1 MALYNGKPLRLR
13 LTKKRNPKMARYF
26 DRFPVIDYDGNVA
39 KNILARVDFT
49 DKTKKEIYSTFQFT
63 LEEGFERPDLLSHNY
78 YGSSKFDWMIY
89 LTNNIVDP
97 YYDYYKS
104 AEDFK
109 SYVETKYG
117 SNSNAR
123 SITLFYRLNW
133 HEDERTITTQQYD
146 SLVANTTTNTQKYW
160 KPKITNTGAVIGYER
175 IKEDWIVSTNKILSL
190 SLTVAPTAF
199 EIGDRVSQT
208 STGAYATVDYID
220 LESNSLTVKH
230 VNGTFAVNEA
240 EGIKEITPI
249 SQNIPESETEYWYA
263 VNAYEDE
270 KETNELKRNVF
281 VLKSSYLA
289 ETEKQFIQQ
298 LSL

>member
-1 MALYNGKPLRLR
+1 
-13 LTKKRNPKMARYF
+13 MARYF
-26 DRFPVIDYDGNVA
+26 DRFPVVDYDGNIA

-49 DKTKKEIYSTFQFT
+49 DKTKKDIYSTFQFT
-63 LEEGFERPDLLSHNY
+63 LEEGFERPDLLSYNY

-133 HEDERTITTQQYD
+133 HEDERTITVQQYD
-146 SLVANTTTNTQKYW
+146 SLVANETANARKYW
-160 KPKITNTGAVIGYER
+160 KPKLTNTGAVIGYER
-175 IKEDWIVSTNKILSL
+175 LKEEWMVSTNKVLSL
-190 SLTVAPTAF
+190 SLTVAPSGF
-199 EIGDRVSQT
+199 EVGDRVTQT

-220 LESNSLTVKH
+220 LENNSLTVKH
-230 VNGTFAVNEA
+230 VSGTFTVNVA
-240 EGIKEITPI
+240 EGIQAITLI
-249 SQNIPESETEYWYA
+249 KQNIPEAESEYWYA
-263 VNAYEDE
+263 VNAYADE
-270 KETNELKRNVF
+270 QETNELKRNIF

-298 LSL
+298 LST

>member
-1 MALYNGKPLRLR
+1 
-13 LTKKRNPKMARYF
+13 MARYF
-26 DRFPVIDYDGNVA
+26 DRFPVVDYGGNVA

-63 LEEGFERPDLLSHNY
+63 LEEGFERPDILSYNY

-109 SYVETKYG
+109 NYIETKYG

-123 SITLFYRLNW
+123 AITLFYRLNW
-133 HEDERTITTQQYD
+133 HEDERIITLQQYD
-146 SLVANTTTNTQKYW
+146 SLLADETTNTQKYW
-160 KPKITNTGAVIGYER
+160 KPKLTNTGAVIGYER

-190 SLTVAPTAF
+190 TLTASPTQF
-199 EIGDRVSQT
+199 QVGDRVSQT
-208 STGAYATVDYID
+208 STGAYATVDYVD
-220 LESNSLTVKH
+220 LENNSLTVKH
-230 VNGTFAVNEA
+230 VNGTFAVNQA
-240 EGIKEITPI
+240 EGIKTITPI
-249 SQNIPESETEYWYA
+249 KQNISTAETEYWYA
-263 VNAYEDE
+263 VNAYDDE
-270 KETNELKRNVF
+270 KERNELKRNIF

-298 LSL
+298 LSS

>member
-1 MALYNGKPLRLR
+1 
-13 LTKKRNPKMARYF
+13 MARYF
-26 DRFPVIDYDGNVA
+26 DRFPIVDYDGDIA

-49 DKTKKEIYSTFQFT
+49 EKTKRDIYSTFEFT
-63 LEEGFERPDLLSHNY
+63 LEEGFERPDLLSYNY

-109 SYVETKYG
+109 SYMETKYG

-133 HEDERTITTQQYD
+133 HEDERTITVQQYEA
-146 SLVANTTTNTQKYW
+146 LVADETANARKYW
-160 KPKITNTGAVIGYER
+160 KPKLTNTGAVIGYER
-175 IKEDWIVSTNKILSL
+175 IKEDWTVSTNKVLSL
-190 SLTVAPTAF
+190 SLTVSPSGFA
-199 EIGDRVSQT
+199 IGDRVTQT

-220 LESNSLTVKH
+220 LENNTLTVKH
-230 VNGTFAVNEA
+230 VNGTFTVNEA
-240 EGIKEITPI
+240 EGIKEITLI
-249 SQNIPESETEYWYA
+249 SQNIPEAETEYWYA

>member
-1 MALYNGKPLRLR
+1 
-13 LTKKRNPKMARYF
+13 MARYF
-26 DRFPVIDYDGNVA
+26 DRFPIVDYDGDIA
-39 KNILARVDFT
+39 KNILARVDFSE
-49 DKTKKEIYSTFQFT
+49 KTKRDIYSTFEFT
-63 LEEGFERPDLLSHNY
+63 LEEGFERPDLLSYNY

-109 SYVETKYG
+109 SYMETKYG

-133 HEDERTITTQQYD
+133 HEDERTITVQQYEA
-146 SLVANTTTNTQKYW
+146 LVADETANARKYW
-160 KPKITNTGAVIGYER
+160 KPKLTNTGAVIGYER
-175 IKEDWIVSTNKILSL
+175 IKEDWTVSTNKVLSL
-190 SLTVAPTAF
+190 SLTVSPSGFA
-199 EIGDRVSQT
+199 IGDRVTQT

-220 LESNSLTVKH
+220 LENNTLTVKH
-230 VNGTFAVNEA
+230 VNGTFTVNEA
-240 EGIKEITPI
+240 EGIKEITLI
-249 SQNIPESETEYWYA
+249 SQNIPEAEAEYWYA
-263 VNAYEDE
+263 VNAYDDE
-270 KETNELKRNVF
+270 QETNELKRNVF

>member
-1 MALYNGKPLRLR
+1 
-13 LTKKRNPKMARYF
+13 MARYF

-63 LEEGFERPDLLSHNY
+63 LEEGFERPDLLSYNY

-109 SYVETKYG
+109 SYIETKYG

-133 HEDERTITTQQYD
+133 HEDERTITTQQYEALIAD
-146 SLVANTTTNTQKYW
+146 ETTNTQKYW

-240 EGIKEITPI
+240 EGIEAITPI
-249 SQNIPESETEYWYA
+249 KQNISDAETEYWYA
-263 VNAYEDE
+263 VNAYDDE
-270 KETNELKRNVF
+270 KETNELKRNIF

>member
-1 MALYNGKPLRLR
+1 
-13 LTKKRNPKMARYF
+13 MARYF
-26 DRFPVIDYDGNVA
+26 DRFPIVDYDGDIA

-49 DKTKKEIYSTFQFT
+49 EKTKRDIYSTFQFT
-63 LEEGFERPDLLSHNY
+63 LEEGFERPDLLSYNY

-109 SYVETKYG
+109 SYMETKYG

-133 HEDERTITTQQYD
+133 HEDERTITVQQYEA
-146 SLVANTTTNTQKYW
+146 LVADETANARKYW
-160 KPKITNTGAVIGYER
+160 KPKLTNTGAVIGYER
-175 IKEDWIVSTNKILSL
+175 IKEDWTVSTNKVLSL
-190 SLTVAPTAF
+190 SLTVSPSGFA
-199 EIGDRVSQT
+199 IGDRVTQT

-220 LESNSLTVKH
+220 LENNTLTVKH
-230 VNGTFAVNEA
+230 VNGTFTVNEA
-240 EGIKEITPI
+240 EGIKEITLI
-249 SQNIPESETEYWYA
+249 SQNIPEAEAEYWYA
-263 VNAYEDE
+263 VNAYDDE
-270 KETNELKRNVF
+270 QETNELKRNVF

>member
-1 MALYNGKPLRLR
+1 
-13 LTKKRNPKMARYF
+13 MARYF
-26 DRFPVIDYDGNVA
+26 DRFPIVDYDGDIA

-49 DKTKKEIYSTFQFT
+49 EKTKRDIYSTFEFT
-63 LEEGFERPDLLSHNY
+63 LEEGFERPDLLSYNY

-109 SYVETKYG
+109 SYMETKYG

-133 HEDERTITTQQYD
+133 HEDERTITVQQYE
-146 SLVANTTTNTQKYW
+146 SLVADETANARKYW
-160 KPKITNTGAVIGYER
+160 KPKLTNTGAVIGYER
-175 IKEDWIVSTNKILSL
+175 IKEDWTVSTNKVLSL
-190 SLTVAPTAF
+190 SLTVSPSGFAV
-199 EIGDRVSQT
+199 GDRVTQT
-208 STGAYATVDYID
+208 STEAYATVDYID
-220 LESNSLTVKH
+220 LENNTLTVKH
-230 VNGTFAVNEA
+230 VNGTFTVNEA
-240 EGIKEITPI
+240 EGIKEITLI
-249 SQNIPESETEYWYA
+249 SQNIPEAETEYWYA

>member
-1 MALYNGKPLRLR
+1 
-13 LTKKRNPKMARYF
+13 MARYF
-26 DRFPVIDYDGNVA
+26 DRFPIVDYDGNIA

-49 DKTKKEIYSTFQFT
+49 DKTKKDIYSTFQFT
-63 LEEGFERPDLLSHNY
+63 LEEGFERPDLLSYNY

-109 SYVETKYG
+109 SYMETKYG

-133 HEDERTITTQQYD
+133 HEDERTITVQQYEALIAD
-146 SLVANTTTNTQKYW
+146 EIANARKYW
-160 KPKITNTGAVIGYER
+160 KPKLTNTGAVIGYER
-175 IKEDWIVSTNKILSL
+175 IKEDWTVSTNKVLSL
-190 SLTVAPTAF
+190 SLTVSPSGFAV
-199 EIGDRVSQT
+199 GDRVTQT
-208 STGAYATVDYID
+208 STGAYATIDYID

>member
-1 MALYNGKPLRLR
+1 
-13 LTKKRNPKMARYF
+13 MARYF
-26 DRFPVIDYDGNVA
+26 DRFPIVDYDGNVA

-49 DKTKKEIYSTFQFT
+49 DKTKRDIYSTFQFT
-63 LEEGFERPDLLSHNY
+63 LEEGFERPDLLSYNY

-104 AEDFK
+104 TEDFK
-109 SYVETKYG
+109 SYMETKYG

-133 HEDERTITTQQYD
+133 HEDERTITVQQYE
-146 SLVANTTTNTQKYW
+146 SLVADETANARKYW
-160 KPKITNTGAVIGYER
+160 KPKLTNTGAVIGYER
-175 IKEDWIVSTNKILSL
+175 IKEDWTVSTNKVLSL
-190 SLTVAPTAF
+190 SLTVSPSGF
-199 EIGDRVSQT
+199 VVGDRVTQI

-220 LESNSLTVKH
+220 LENNRLTVKH
-230 VNGTFAVNEA
+230 VSGSFAVNEE

-249 SQNIPESETEYWYA
+249 SQNIPEAETEYWYA

>member
-1 MALYNGKPLRLR
+1 
-13 LTKKRNPKMARYF
+13 MARYF
-26 DRFPVIDYDGNVA
+26 DRFPIVDYGGDIA

-49 DKTKKEIYSTFQFT
+49 EKTKRDIYSTFEFT
-63 LEEGFERPDLLSHNY
+63 LEEGFERPDLLSYNY

-109 SYVETKYG
+109 SYMETKYG

-133 HEDERTITTQQYD
+133 HEDERTITVQQYEA
-146 SLVANTTTNTQKYW
+146 LVADETANARKYW
-160 KPKITNTGAVIGYER
+160 KPKLTNTGAVIGYER
-175 IKEDWIVSTNKILSL
+175 IKEDWTVSTNKVLSL
-190 SLTVAPTAF
+190 SLTVSPSGFAV
-199 EIGDRVSQT
+199 GDRVTQT
-208 STGAYATVDYID
+208 STAAYATIDYID
-220 LESNSLTVKH
+220 LENNRLTVKH
-230 VNGTFAVNEA
+230 VSGSFAVNEA
-240 EGIKEITPI
+240 EGIKEITVI
-249 SQNIPESETEYWYA
+249 SQNIPEAETEYWYA

>member
-1 MALYNGKPLRLR
+1 
-13 LTKKRNPKMARYF
+13 MARYF
-26 DRFPVIDYDGNVA
+26 DRFPIVDYDGDIA

-49 DKTKKEIYSTFQFT
+49 EKTKRDIYSTFEFT
-63 LEEGFERPDLLSHNY
+63 LEEGFERPDLLSYNY

-109 SYVETKYG
+109 SYMETKYG

-133 HEDERTITTQQYD
+133 HEDERTITVQQYEA
-146 SLVANTTTNTQKYW
+146 LVADETANARKYW
-160 KPKITNTGAVIGYER
+160 KPKLTNTGAVIGYER
-175 IKEDWIVSTNKILSL
+175 IKEDWTVSTNKVLSL
-190 SLTVAPTAF
+190 SLTVSPSGFA
-199 EIGDRVSQT
+199 IGDRVTQT
-208 STGAYATVDYID
+208 STGAFATVDYID
-220 LESNSLTVKH
+220 LENNTLTVKH
-230 VNGTFAVNEA
+230 VNGTFTVNEA
-240 EGIKEITPI
+240 EGIKEITLI
-249 SQNIPESETEYWYA
+249 SQNIPEAEAEYWYA
-263 VNAYEDE
+263 VNAYDDE
-270 KETNELKRNVF
+270 QETNELKRNVF

>member
-1 MALYNGKPLRLR
+1 
-13 LTKKRNPKMARYF
+13 MARYF
-26 DRFPVIDYDGNVA
+26 DRFPIVDYDGNIA

-49 DKTKKEIYSTFQFT
+49 DKTKKDIYSTFQFT
-63 LEEGFERPDLLSHNY
+63 LEEGFERPDLLSYNY

-109 SYVETKYG
+109 SYMETKYG

-133 HEDERTITTQQYD
+133 HEDERTITVQQYEA
-146 SLVANTTTNTQKYW
+146 LIANEIANARKYW
-160 KPKITNTGAVIGYER
+160 KPTLTNTGAVIGYER
-175 IKEDWIVSTNKILSL
+175 IKEDWTVSTNKVLSL
-190 SLTVAPTAF
+190 SLTVSPSGFAV
-199 EIGDRVSQT
+199 GDRVTQT
-208 STGAYATVDYID
+208 STGAYATIDYID

>member
-1 MALYNGKPLRLR
+1 
-13 LTKKRNPKMARYF
+13 MARYF
-26 DRFPVIDYDGNVA
+26 DRFPIVDYDGDIA

-49 DKTKKEIYSTFQFT
+49 EKTKRDIYSTFQFT
-63 LEEGFERPDLLSHNY
+63 LEEGFERPDLLSYNY

-109 SYVETKYG
+109 SYMETKYG

-133 HEDERTITTQQYD
+133 HEDERTITVQQYEA
-146 SLVANTTTNTQKYW
+146 LVADETANARKYW
-160 KPKITNTGAVIGYER
+160 KPKLTNTGAVIGYER
-175 IKEDWIVSTNKILSL
+175 IKEDWTVSTNKVLSL
-190 SLTVAPTAF
+190 SLTVSPSGFA
-199 EIGDRVSQT
+199 IGDRVTQT
-208 STGAYATVDYID
+208 STGAFATVDYID
-220 LESNSLTVKH
+220 LENNTLTVKH
-230 VNGTFAVNEA
+230 VNGTFTVNEA
-240 EGIKEITPI
+240 EGIKEITVI
-249 SQNIPESETEYWYA
+249 SQNIPEAETEYWYA
-263 VNAYEDE
+263 VNAYDDE
-270 KETNELKRNVF
+270 QETNELKRNVF

>member
-1 MALYNGKPLRLR
+1 
-13 LTKKRNPKMARYF
+13 MARYF

-49 DKTKKEIYSTFQFT
+49 DKTKKDIYSTFQFT
-63 LEEGFERPDLLSHNY
+63 LEEGFERPDILSYNY

-104 AEDFK
+104 TEDFK
-109 SYVETKYG
+109 SYIETKYG

-146 SLVANTTTNTQKYW
+146 SLEADETSNAQKYW
-160 KPKITNTGAVIGYER
+160 RPKITNTGAVIGYER
-175 IKEDWIVSTNKILSL
+175 IKEDWTVSTNKILSL

-220 LESNSLTVKH
+220 LENNRLTVKH

-240 EGIKEITPI
+240 EGIEAITPI
-249 SQNIPESETEYWYA
+249 KQNIPEAESEYWYA
-263 VNAYEDE
+263 VNAYDDE
-270 KETNELKRNVF
+270 KETNELKRNIF

>member
-1 MALYNGKPLRLR
+1 
-13 LTKKRNPKMARYF
+13 MARYF
-26 DRFPVIDYDGNVA
+26 DRFPIVDYGGDIA

-49 DKTKKEIYSTFQFT
+49 EKTKRDIYSTFEFT
-63 LEEGFERPDLLSHNY
+63 LEEGFERPDLLSYNY

-89 LTNNIVDP
+89 LTNNNVDP

-109 SYVETKYG
+109 SYMETKYG

-133 HEDERTITTQQYD
+133 HEDERTITVQQYEA
-146 SLVANTTTNTQKYW
+146 LVADETANARKYW
-160 KPKITNTGAVIGYER
+160 KPKLTNTGAVIGYER
-175 IKEDWIVSTNKILSL
+175 IKEDWTVSTNKVLSL
-190 SLTVAPTAF
+190 SLTVSPSGFAV
-199 EIGDRVSQT
+199 GDRVTQT
-208 STGAYATVDYID
+208 STAAYATIDYID
-220 LESNSLTVKH
+220 LENNRLTVKH
-230 VNGTFAVNEA
+230 VSGSFAVNEA
-240 EGIKEITPI
+240 EGIKEITVI
-249 SQNIPESETEYWYA
+249 SQNIPEAETEYWYA

>member
-1 MALYNGKPLRLR
+1 
-13 LTKKRNPKMARYF
+13 MARYF
-26 DRFPVIDYDGNVA
+26 DRFPIVDYDGDIA

-49 DKTKKEIYSTFQFT
+49 EKTKRDIYSTFQFT
-63 LEEGFERPDLLSHNY
+63 LEEGFERPDLLSYNY

-109 SYVETKYG
+109 SYMETKYG

-133 HEDERTITTQQYD
+133 HEDERTITVQQYEA
-146 SLVANTTTNTQKYW
+146 LVADETANARKYW
-160 KPKITNTGAVIGYER
+160 KPKLTNTGAVIGYER
-175 IKEDWIVSTNKILSL
+175 IKEDWTVSTNKVLSL
-190 SLTVAPTAF
+190 SLTVSPSGFA
-199 EIGDRVSQT
+199 IGDRVTQT
-208 STGAYATVDYID
+208 STEAYATVDYID
-220 LESNSLTVKH
+220 LENNTLTVKH
-230 VNGTFAVNEA
+230 VNGTFTVNEA
-240 EGIKEITPI
+240 EGIKEITLI
-249 SQNIPESETEYWYA
+249 SQNIPEAEAEYWYA
-263 VNAYEDE
+263 VNAYDDE
-270 KETNELKRNVF
+270 QETNELKRNVF

>member
-1 MALYNGKPLRLR
+1 
-13 LTKKRNPKMARYF
+13 MARYF
-26 DRFPVIDYDGNVA
+26 DRFPIVDYDGDIA

-49 DKTKKEIYSTFQFT
+49 EKTKRDIYSTFEFT
-63 LEEGFERPDLLSHNY
+63 LEEGFERPDLLSYNY

-109 SYVETKYG
+109 SYMETKYG

-133 HEDERTITTQQYD
+133 HEDERTITVQQYEA
-146 SLVANTTTNTQKYW
+146 LVADETANARKYW
-160 KPKITNTGAVIGYER
+160 KPKLTNTGAVIGYER
-175 IKEDWIVSTNKILSL
+175 IKEDWTVSTNKVLSL
-190 SLTVAPTAF
+190 SLTVSPSGFAV
-199 EIGDRVSQT
+199 GDRVTQT
-208 STGAYATVDYID
+208 STEAYATVDYID
-220 LESNSLTVKH
+220 LENNTLTVKH
-230 VNGTFAVNEA
+230 VNGTFTVNEA
-240 EGIKEITPI
+240 EGIKEITLI
-249 SQNIPESETEYWYA
+249 SQNIPEAEAEYWYA
-263 VNAYEDE
+263 VNAYDDE
-270 KETNELKRNVF
+270 QETNELKRNVF

>member
-1 MALYNGKPLRLR
+1 
-13 LTKKRNPKMARYF
+13 MARYF
-26 DRFPVIDYDGNVA
+26 DRFPIVDYDGNVA

-49 DKTKKEIYSTFQFT
+49 EKTKRDIYSTFQFT
-63 LEEGFERPDLLSHNY
+63 LEEGFERPDLLSYNY

-109 SYVETKYG
+109 SYMQTKYG

-123 SITLFYRLNW
+123 SIILFYRLNW
-133 HEDERTITTQQYD
+133 HEDERIITTQQYE
-146 SLVANTTTNTQKYW
+146 SLVANETDNTRKYW

-175 IKEDWIVSTNKILSL
+175 VKEDWVVSTNKVL
-190 SLTVAPTAF
+190 SLTLNVSPVGF

-208 STGAYATVDYID
+208 STGAYATIDYID
-220 LESNSLTVKH
+220 LENNRLTVKH
-230 VNGTFAVNEA
+230 VSGAFAVNEE
-240 EGIKEITPI
+240 EGILEIKVL
-249 SQNIPESETEYWYA
+249 SQNISDAEAEYWYA

-270 KETNELKRNVF
+270 QETNELKRNVV

-289 ETEKQFIQQ
+289 EVEKQFIQQ
-298 LSL
+298 LST

>member
-1 MALYNGKPLRLR
+1 
-13 LTKKRNPKMARYF
+13 
-26 DRFPVIDYDGNVA
+26 
-39 KNILARVDFT
+39 
-49 DKTKKEIYSTFQFT
+49 
-63 LEEGFERPDLLSHNY
+63 
-78 YGSSKFDWMIY
+78 MIY

-109 SYVETKYG
+109 SYMETKYG

-133 HEDERTITTQQYD
+133 HEDERTITVQQYEA
-146 SLVANTTTNTQKYW
+146 LIANEIANARKYW
-160 KPKITNTGAVIGYER
+160 KPKLTNTGAVIGYER
-175 IKEDWIVSTNKILSL
+175 IKEDWTVSTNKVLSL
-190 SLTVAPTAF
+190 SLTVSPSGFAV
-199 EIGDRVSQT
+199 GDRVTQT
-208 STGAYATVDYID
+208 STGAYATIDYID

>member
-1 MALYNGKPLRLR
+1 
-13 LTKKRNPKMARYF
+13 MARYF
-26 DRFPVIDYDGNVA
+26 DRFPIVDYDGSVA

-49 DKTKKEIYSTFQFT
+49 EKTKRDIYSTFQFT
-63 LEEGFERPDLLSHNY
+63 LEEGFERPDLLSYNY

-133 HEDERTITTQQYD
+133 HEDERTITIQQYD
-146 SLVANTTTNTQKYW
+146 SLIADEITNTQKYW
-160 KPKITNTGAVIGYER
+160 KPKLTNTGAVIGYER
-175 IKEDWIVSTNKILSL
+175 LKEEWMVSTNKVLSL
-190 SLTVAPTAF
+190 SLTVAPSGF
-199 EIGDRVSQT
+199 EVGDRVTQT

-220 LESNSLTVKH
+220 LENNRLTVKH
-230 VNGTFAVNEA
+230 VSGAFAVNLA
-240 EGIKEITPI
+240 EGIQEITLI
-249 SQNIPESETEYWYA
+249 SQNIPEAEAEYWYA
-263 VNAYEDE
+263 VNAYDDE

-298 LSL
+298 LST

>member
-1 MALYNGKPLRLR
+1 
-13 LTKKRNPKMARYF
+13 MARYF

-49 DKTKKEIYSTFQFT
+49 DKTKKDIYSTFQFT
-63 LEEGFERPDLLSHNY
+63 LEEGFERPDLLSYNY

-104 AEDFK
+104 TEDFK
-109 SYVETKYG
+109 SYIETKYG

-146 SLVANTTTNTQKYW
+146 SLEADETSNAQKYW
-160 KPKITNTGAVIGYER
+160 RPKITNTGTVIGYER
-175 IKEDWIVSTNKILSL
+175 MKEEWTVSTNKIELL
-190 SLTVAPTAF
+190 SLTVAPSSF

-208 STGAYATVDYID
+208 STGAYATVDYVD
-220 LESNSLTVKH
+220 LENNSLTVKH
-230 VNGTFAVNEA
+230 VSGTFEVNEE
-240 EGIKEITPI
+240 EGIQEITLI
-249 SQNIPESETEYWYA
+249 KQNIPEAESEYWYA
-263 VNAYEDE
+263 VNAYDDE
-270 KETNELKRNVF
+270 KETNELKRNIF
-281 VLKSSYLA
+281 VLKSSYLS

>member
-1 MALYNGKPLRLR
+1 
-13 LTKKRNPKMARYF
+13 MARYF
-26 DRFPVIDYDGNVA
+26 DRFPIVDYDGSVA

-49 DKTKKEIYSTFQFT
+49 EKTKRDIYSTFQFT
-63 LEEGFERPDLLSHNY
+63 LEEGFERPDLLSYNY

-109 SYVETKYG
+109 SYMETKYG

-133 HEDERTITTQQYD
+133 HEDERTITVQQYEA
-146 SLVANTTTNTQKYW
+146 LVADETANARKYW
-160 KPKITNTGAVIGYER
+160 KPKLTNTGAVIGYER
-175 IKEDWIVSTNKILSL
+175 IKEDWTVSTNKVLSL
-190 SLTVAPTAF
+190 SLTVSPSGFAV
-199 EIGDRVSQT
+199 GDRVTQT
-208 STGAYATVDYID
+208 STEAYATVDYID
-220 LESNSLTVKH
+220 LENNTLTVKH
-230 VNGTFAVNEA
+230 VNGTFTVNEA
-240 EGIKEITPI
+240 EGIKEITLI
-249 SQNIPESETEYWYA
+249 SQNIPEAETEYWYA
-263 VNAYEDE
+263 VNAYDDE
-270 KETNELKRNVF
+270 QETNELKRNVF

>member
-1 MALYNGKPLRLR
+1 
-13 LTKKRNPKMARYF
+13 MARYF
-26 DRFPVIDYDGNVA
+26 DRFPIVDYDGDIA

-49 DKTKKEIYSTFQFT
+49 EKTKRDIYSTFEFT
-63 LEEGFERPDLLSHNY
+63 LEEGFERPDLLSYNY

-109 SYVETKYG
+109 SYMETKYG

-133 HEDERTITTQQYD
+133 HEDERTITVQQYEA
-146 SLVANTTTNTQKYW
+146 LVADETANARKYW
-160 KPKITNTGAVIGYER
+160 KPKLTNIGAVIGYER
-175 IKEDWIVSTNKILSL
+175 IKEDWTVSTNKVLSL
-190 SLTVAPTAF
+190 SLTVSPSGFAV
-199 EIGDRVSQT
+199 GDRVTQT
-208 STGAYATVDYID
+208 STEAYATIDYID
-220 LESNSLTVKH
+220 LENNRLTVKH
-230 VNGTFAVNEA
+230 VSGSFAVNEA
-240 EGIKEITPI
+240 EGIKEITLI
-249 SQNIPESETEYWYA
+249 SQNIPEAETEYWYA

>member
-1 MALYNGKPLRLR
+1 
-13 LTKKRNPKMARYF
+13 MARYF
-26 DRFPVIDYDGNVA
+26 DRFPIVDYDGNVA

-49 DKTKKEIYSTFQFT
+49 DKTKRDIYSTFQFT
-63 LEEGFERPDLLSHNY
+63 LEEGFERPDLLSYNY

-109 SYVETKYG
+109 SYMETKYG

-133 HEDERTITTQQYD
+133 HEDERTITVQQYEA
-146 SLVANTTTNTQKYW
+146 LVADETANARKYW
-160 KPKITNTGAVIGYER
+160 KPKLTNTGAVIGYER
-175 IKEDWIVSTNKILSL
+175 IKEDWTVSTNKVLSL
-190 SLTVAPTAF
+190 SLTVSPSGFAV
-199 EIGDRVSQT
+199 GDRVTQT

-220 LESNSLTVKH
+220 LENNTLTVKH
-230 VNGTFAVNEA
+230 VNGTFTVNEA
-240 EGIKEITPI
+240 EGIKEITLI
-249 SQNIPESETEYWYA
+249 SQNIPEAETEYWYA

>member
-1 MALYNGKPLRLR
+1 
-13 LTKKRNPKMARYF
+13 MARYF

-49 DKTKKEIYSTFQFT
+49 DKTKKDIYSTFQFT
-63 LEEGFERPDLLSHNY
+63 LEEGFERPDLLSYNY

-109 SYVETKYG
+109 SYIETKYG

-133 HEDERTITTQQYD
+133 HEDERTITTQQYEALIAD
-146 SLVANTTTNTQKYW
+146 ETTNTQKYW
-160 KPKITNTGAVIGYER
+160 KPKITNTGTVIGYER

-220 LESNSLTVKH
+220 LENNTLTVKH
-230 VNGTFAVNEA
+230 VSGTFEVNEE
-240 EGIKEITPI
+240 EGIQEITLI
-249 SQNIPESETEYWYA
+249 KQNIPEAESEYWYA
-263 VNAYEDE
+263 VNAYDDE
-270 KETNELKRNVF
+270 KETNELKRNIV
-281 VLKSSYLA
+281 VLKSSYLS